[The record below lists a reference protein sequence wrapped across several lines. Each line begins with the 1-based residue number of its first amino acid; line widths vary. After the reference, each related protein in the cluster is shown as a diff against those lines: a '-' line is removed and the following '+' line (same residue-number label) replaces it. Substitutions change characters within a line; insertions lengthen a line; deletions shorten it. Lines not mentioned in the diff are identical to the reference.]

1 MTVPFDFSQLID
13 QSLRQAASQTE
24 GFDDTFEP
32 GIRPAEPRFG
42 DFQANGVLP
51 FAKQKKTN
59 PRQLATALVE
69 SLAAVES
76 FPPDAISVE
85 IAGPGFLNF
94 RLSPPLLLEWLKQF
108 STESDLQAGAGD
120 MLKGKN
126 AIVDYPSPNTA
137 KQMHI
142 GHLRPMVIGEA
153 IKRMLKFAGAN
164 VIQDDHLGDWGTNF
178 GTLIMAIKREG
189 YDLDAAADNALAE
202 IERLYKAGTA
212 FEKEEPSIRDE
223 SRAEL
228 VKLQQGDAENTEIWN
243 KIVAISNNEFSKIYE
258 ILGVKPDIALGE
270 SFYRDKVERIYAEL
284 QECELAEESDGALVV
299 FHPEHPRFAKQPFII
314 RKSDGASNYAST
326 DLATMIHRVEENTAD
341 MIAYFTDGRQQD
353 HFQQLF
359 LTAEKWFERKNYP
372 LPQLEHVWWGT
383 ILGEDGKAIKTKSG
397 APIYLRA
404 LLDEAQERAYTIVNE
419 KNPELAEDEKR
430 SIATA
435 VGIGAVRYADLSQ
448 NRTQDYTFSWD
459 KLLAFEGNSAPY
471 LLYAGARIYSILAKG
486 GVSKADLTEVT
497 ELASSLE
504 TDTELG
510 LARKL
515 ALFPMALEQAL
526 ADLRPHFICTYLY
539 ELTGTYS
546 TFNNA
551 DKVLVDDPEV
561 KARRLLLSARTL
573 LVLETGLHMLGLETV
588 ERM

>member
-24 GFDDTFEP
+24 GFDDTFDP

-69 SLAAVES
+69 SLASVES
-76 FPPDAISVE
+76 FPSDAISVE

-94 RLSPPLLLEWLKQF
+94 RLSPALLLEWLKHF

-120 MLKGKN
+120 LLKGKN

-189 YDLDAAADNALAE
+189 YDLDATADNALAE
-202 IERLYKAGTA
+202 IERLYKSGTA
-212 FEKEEPSIRDE
+212 LEKEAPSIRDQ

-243 KIVAISNNEFSKIYE
+243 KIVAISNNEFSRIYKI
-258 ILGVKPDIALGE
+258 LDVKPDITLGE
-270 SFYRDKVERIYAEL
+270 SFYRDKVDRIYAEL

-299 FHPEHPRFAKQPFII
+299 FHPDHPRFAKQPFII

-359 LTAEKWFERKNYP
+359 LTAEKWFSRKGYP
-372 LPQLEHVWWGT
+372 LPKLEHVWWGT

-404 LLDEAQERAYTIVNE
+404 LLDEAQERAYAIVNE

-430 SIATA
+430 SIASA

-471 LLYAGARIYSILAKG
+471 LLYAAARIYSILAKG
-486 GVSKADLTEVT
+486 GVSKTDLTEVT
-497 ELASSLE
+497 KLASSLE
-504 TDTELG
+504 TDAELG

-561 KARRLLLSARTL
+561 KARRLLLCARTL